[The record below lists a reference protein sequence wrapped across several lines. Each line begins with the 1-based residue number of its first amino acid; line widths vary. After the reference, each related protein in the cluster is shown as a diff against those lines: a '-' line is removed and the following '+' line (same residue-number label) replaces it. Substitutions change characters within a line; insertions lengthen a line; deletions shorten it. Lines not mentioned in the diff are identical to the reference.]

1 MHTHILCSACGSP
14 CAGPC
19 ADLAHRVGVFI
30 GKEGWQSAMAYR
42 LQWGIKVPPTAVQ
55 VSKEPGI
62 LASNQAFFFSR
73 SFLFLLLTNHC
84 YSVLMSHHLTKG
96 FHHRSPALES
106 KAMLRMRLVKLPA
119 PVGTHV
125 GL

>member
-1 MHTHILCSACGSP
+1 MHTYILCSACGS
-14 CAGPC
+14 PC

-30 GKEGWQSAMAYR
+30 GKEGWQSAMAYW
-42 LQWGIKVPPTAVQ
+42 LQQGIKVPPTAVQ

-62 LASNQAFFFSR
+62 PASNQAPR
-73 SFLFLLLTNHC
+73 SFLFPLLINHC

-96 FHHRSPALES
+96 FHHGSPALES
-106 KAMLRMRLVKLPA
+106 KAMLRRCLVKLPA
-119 PVGTHV
+119 PVGIHV

>member
-42 LQWGIKVPPTAVQ
+42 LQRGIKVPPTAVQ

-73 SFLFLLLTNHC
+73 SFLFPLLINHC

-96 FHHRSPALES
+96 FHHGSPALES